1 MKRTFLATFL
11 SIVFAMVAV
20 ACHGSDEKEIG
31 YAELPVQA
39 QQFVKQYFPTATYS
53 RVEKEKDNGN
63 WEYEATLND
72 VFANVPHYDLDK
84 NLLGGTAV
92 DLFNQEGMQIFPSK
106 SEMRKLVKG
115 GGVSLNKEKL
125 AAFDQV
131 VTADDLI
138 DGKYLLVQKGKKNYF
153 LITVK

>member
-39 QQFVKQYFPTATYS
+39 QQFVKQYFPSATYTY
-53 RVEKEKDNGN
+53 VEKEKDNGK

-72 VFANVPHYDLDK
+72 GTKIDFNNKGEWKSVDCKFSALPSGIIPDVIAADIAKRYPSQQPYKIEKEIGGYEIDIPGYDLYYSSTGK
-84 NLLGGTAV
+84 
-92 DLFNQEGMQIFPSK
+92 FIRFE
-106 SEMRKLVKG
+106 
-115 GGVSLNKEKL
+115 
-125 AAFDQV
+125 FDR
-131 VTADDLI
+131 
-138 DGKYLLVQKGKKNYF
+138 
-153 LITVK
+153 